1 MNDNYYIITTA
12 LWQIIQNEHS
22 LANIEQQLVSKQK
35 VNHQI
40 FESFCS
46 IIQKIINM
54 INFVLLQNIVIFC
67 YYINFYQTYQV
78 ILEKVFSFL
87 DNPDVECLDLTNIFL
102 QEYDFGE
109 HKFIIN
115 IASIPKNMSVLIDA
129 EFFFFIHFKN
139 LFYSCIEN
147 TVQNESE

>member
-1 MNDNYYIITTA
+1 
-12 LWQIIQNEHS
+12 
-22 LANIEQQLVSKQK
+22 
-35 VNHQI
+35 
-40 FESFCS
+40 
-46 IIQKIINM
+46 
-54 INFVLLQNIVIFC
+54 VIFC